1 MNFLRASLNVSSAPG
16 LRIAVV
22 GSGVSGLSA
31 AWLLSTRHN
40 VTLFEQADRLGG
52 HANTVSIEG
61 ARGSIAVDMG
71 FIVFNH
77 ETYPNLVAMFDH
89 LGVETYETEMSFS
102 VSRHNGGLEYAGTSL
117 AALFAQPLN
126 MIRPSFWAMLRD
138 LRRFYAT
145 APRDL
150 PELDARSLSI
160 GAYLASREYGA
171 RFRDDHLLPM
181 AAAIW
186 SADPGTMLDYPAAA
200 FIRFYEN
207 HGLLKLYARPA
218 WHTVVGGSKAYVRK
232 LAQRLGGNVRSGT
245 QIVDIARDTRGVV
258 LRMRSGETERFDHV
272 VVATH
277 ADEALALLGDASE
290 KERSLLGSFRYTN
303 NRAILHTDAR
313 LMPHRRGV
321 WSSWN
326 YIEKDGAHVT
336 YWMNRLQRIPSEPQ
350 LFVTLNPSASP
361 AQDTILKT
369 EHYAHPI
376 FDARTVE
383 AQKHLWSL
391 QGERNTWYCGA
402 YFGAGFHEDA
412 LQAGLAV
419 AEDLGCVRR
428 PWRVQNESGR
438 IARGPR
444 ISPSAVEVA
453 L

>member
-1 MNFLRASLNVSSAPG
+1 MDVSSAPA

-31 AWLLSTRHN
+31 AWLLITRHD

-52 HANTVSIEG
+52 HSNTVAVEGPQGRIE
-61 ARGSIAVDMG
+61 VDTG
-71 FIVFNH
+71 FIVYNH
-77 ETYPNLVAMFDH
+77 ETYPNLVALFDH
-89 LGVETYETEMSFS
+89 LGVNTYETEMSFS
-102 VSRHNGGLEYAGTSL
+102 VSRHGGGLEYAGTSL
-117 AALFAQPLN
+117 AALFAQPVNLL
-126 MIRPSFWAMLRD
+126 RPGFWSMLRD

-150 PELDARSLSI
+150 ADLAVRPLSLGEYI
-160 GAYLASREYGA
+160 DLRNYGA

-186 SADPGTMLDYPAAA
+186 SARPASMLDYPAAS

-218 WHTVVGGSKAYVRK
+218 WHTVAGGSKEYVRK
-232 LAQRLGGNVRSGT
+232 LAQRLGPNIRSGSKVVEICRHARGPVVRT
-245 QIVDIARDTRGVV
+245 VD
-258 LRMRSGETERFDHV
+258 GEAAHFDQV

-277 ADEALALLGDASE
+277 ADEALALLENATD
-290 KERSLLGSFRYTN
+290 KERRLLGAFRYSQ
-303 NRAILHTDAR
+303 NRAVLHSDTSF
-313 LMPHRRGV
+313 MPRRRGV

-326 YIEKDGAHVT
+326 YIEGGGAYVT
-336 YWMNRLQRIPSEPQ
+336 YWMNRLQRLPSSKQ
-350 LFVTLNPSASP
+350 LFVTLNPPTSPEHAS
-361 AQDTILKT
+361 ILKT
-369 EHYAHPI
+369 EDYAHPV
-376 FDARTVE
+376 FDAGAIE

-402 YFGAGFHEDA
+402 YFGSGFHEDG

-419 AEDLGCVRR
+419 AEDLGSVRR
-428 PWRVQNESGR
+428 PWRVKNDSGR

-444 ISPSAVEVA
+444 AVPPALEVVS
-453 L
+453 

>member
-1 MNFLRASLNVSSAPG
+1 MNVSSAPG

-31 AWLLSTRHN
+31 AWLLSMRHD

-52 HANTVSIEG
+52 HSNTVAVQG
-61 ARGSIAVDMG
+61 PLGSIDVDMG

-77 ETYPNLVAMFDH
+77 ETYPNLVAMFNH

-126 MIRPSFWAMLRD
+126 MVRPRFWYMLRD

-150 PELDARSLSI
+150 PELAVRPLSL
-160 GAYLASREYGA
+160 GAYLACRRYSA
-171 RFRDDHLLPM
+171 WFRDDHLLPM

-186 SADPGTMLDYPAAA
+186 SAAPSTMLDYPAAS

-207 HGLLKLYARPA
+207 HGLLKLHARPA

-232 LAQRLGGNVRSGT
+232 LAQRLGGNIRSGT
-245 QIVDIARDTRGVV
+245 KIVDIARDTRGVV
-258 LRMRSGETERFDHV
+258 LRMRSGETKRFDHV

-277 ADEALALLGDASE
+277 ADEALALLGDVTDQ
-290 KERSLLGSFRYTN
+290 ERRLLGSFRYTQ
-303 NRAILHTDAR
+303 NRAILHADAS
-313 LMPHRRGV
+313 LMPRRRGV

-326 YIEKDGAHVT
+326 YIENDGAYVT
-336 YWMNRLQRIPSEPQ
+336 YWMNRLHRVPPVPQ

-361 AQDTILKT
+361 AQDKILKT

-376 FDARTVE
+376 FDARAVE
-383 AQKHLWSL
+383 AQKHLWTL

-402 YFGAGFHEDA
+402 YFGAGFHEDG

-419 AEDLGCVRR
+419 AEDLGRVQR
-428 PWRVQNESGR
+428 PWRVLNDSSR

-444 ISPSAVEVA
+444 VFPSAVEVA
-453 L
+453 S